1 MGIGTDEDE
10 QRFNN
15 YIDEQYGKA
24 NFLAELRKR
33 TPEQQ
38 DIFKRQLYRS
48 YVDENALATDELMM
62 AEELRSGNSQGF
74 DNGNVFVANVGGGI
88 GDMAEN
94 YVAGGMRNAAR
105 ADLEELAA
113 SKLAGR
119 TEVANLTQDAARAD
133 LEEQAASKL
142 AGRTEVA
149 NLTQDAANTVA
160 DANDAQKQ
168 QHNFISFE
176 QQQAMSNALRKREQD
191 ARIKQR

>member
-105 ADLEELAA
+105 ADLEE
-113 SKLAGR
+113 
-119 TEVANLTQDAARAD
+119 
-133 LEEQAASKL
+133 QAASKL
-142 AGRTEVA
+142 AGRTAVA
-149 NLTQDAANTVA
+149 NMTQDAANTVA

-191 ARIKQR
+191 AMIKKR